1 MKTKENFLD
10 IIKKNKRIIKVIN
23 CSELEKLFNEKN
35 YLKKTDFIFS
45 KVFK

>member
-23 CSELEKLFNEKN
+23 CSELEKL
-35 YLKKTDFIFS
+35 LKKIDFIFS

>member
-23 CSELEKLFNEKN
+23 CSELENFLM
-35 YLKKTDFIFS
+35 KKII
-45 KVFK
+45 